1 MTKTKFLSA
10 ELKPAE
16 TLSSNPKY
24 TAVRINDG
32 EETPAKVRSLFH
44 INISLDLEL

>member
-16 TLSSNPKY
+16 TLSSSPQY

-32 EETPAKVRSLFH
+32 EETSAKVGSLFH
-44 INISLDLEL
+44 IDIS